1 MTTNQAPALDDRA
14 RRGSLAALAVGALG
28 VVYGD
33 IGTSPLY
40 TVQEIFAGTHPLP
53 VTADNILGTL
63 SLIFWALTIVVSLKY
78 VVFIMQADN
87 KGEGGIMALMAL
99 VQQATRTRPR
109 LNWLLLT
116 LGLFGAGLFYG
127 DGMITPAISVLSAV
141 EGLSAADASLSPLVE
156 PLSIIILSLLFFM
169 QRKGTHSVGRLFG
182 PIMAFWFAAIALLG
196 LWHVLHAPQVLLAI
210 DPRYG
215 LRFFLE
221 HGVLGFIILGTVV
234 LAVTGAEAIYSDMG
248 HFGKQP
254 IRLGWFAWVM
264 PALVLSYFG
273 QGALLMR
280 NPQAISNPFF
290 LQAPAWGILPLT
302 LLATI
307 ATVIASQAVITGAY
321 SLTREAIQ
329 LGYLPRLRILHTSV
343 QQIGQIYIP
352 AVNAALYVGVIL
364 LVLGFGSSS
373 GLAAA
378 YGTAVTG
385 TMLISTVLGFVVVRY
400 LWRWNPYLTYGGLAV
415 FLIVDLAFFSANL
428 LKIPHGGWS
437 PLLIGLALFVM
448 LSTWKRGRALVRDR
462 LQHQSIAL
470 EPFLANLNEYPPT
483 RVPGTA
489 VFLSTHNDIAPPA
502 LLHNLAHNKVL
513 HERVVFLT
521 SRTEDVPFVP
531 RKDRYEVRD
540 LGHNF
545 LQLTLHYGF
554 KDEPD
559 IPAALAE
566 CDHCGEPFNLLETSF
581 FLSRETLIATEL
593 PGMALWREKVFVS
606 MARNAQHT
614 MNFFKIPPNRVIELG
629 TQIEL

>member
-1 MTTNQAPALDDRA
+1 MNQPLTSDDHAGKRALT
-14 RRGSLAALAVGALG
+14 ALAVGALG

-40 TVQEIFAGTHPLP
+40 TVQEIFAGTHPLA

-63 SLIFWALTIVVSLKY
+63 SLIFWALTIIVSLKY

-87 KGEGGIMALMAL
+87 KGEGGIMAMMAL
-99 VQQATRTRPR
+99 VQQATRGKPR

-141 EGLSAADASLSPLVE
+141 EGLSAADANLSPLVE

-182 PIMAFWFAAIALLG
+182 PIMALWFAIIAVLG
-196 LWHVLHAPQVLLAI
+196 LWHVVHAPQVLLAI

-215 LRFFLE
+215 LHFFLT

-280 NPQAISNPFF
+280 NPQAIANPFF
-290 LQAPAWGILPLT
+290 LQAPSWGILPLT

-321 SLTREAIQ
+321 SLTRQAIQ
-329 LGYLPRLRILHTSV
+329 LGYLPRLSILHTSV

-385 TMLISTVLGFVVVRY
+385 TMLISTILGFVVVRY

-428 LKIPHGGWS
+428 LKIPHGGWF
-437 PLLIGLALFVM
+437 PLLIGLALFIM

-462 LQHQSIAL
+462 LAHQSIAL

-489 VFLSTHNDIAPPA
+489 VFLSSHNDVAPPA

-521 SRTEDVPFVP
+521 SRTEDVPFVSHE
-531 RKDRYEVRD
+531 DRYEVRD

-566 CDHCGEPFNLLETSF
+566 CNHCGEPFNLLETSF
-581 FLSRETLIATEL
+581 FLSRETLIPTQL